1 MTDKRRLN
9 KKLRKKA
16 SSYTPELR
24 KQMAEDILMENIKI
38 LLAMDHFPDQ
48 VFPKAPLVRATVEL
62 LNVQFREWRDSAQR
76 DIDANKS
83 E

>member
-1 MTDKRRLN
+1 MTEKRVLN
-9 KKLRKKA
+9 KKRRKKA

-24 KQMAEDILMENIKI
+24 KQMAENLLMENIKI
-38 LLAMDHFPDQ
+38 LLALDAFPDE
-48 VFPKAPLVRATVEL
+48 VFPKAPLIRATVEL